1 MTKEQHRDKE
11 SSAQS
16 HRKKS
21 TEAHDARL
29 DYRSV
34 FLLAGCGIVNLA
46 RHCLCRK
53 VTTKARIA
61 IGCLPVAREQ

>member
-16 HRKKS
+16 HRKKINGRPWCPIIG
-21 TEAHDARL
+21 AF
-29 DYRSV
+29 
-34 FLLAGCGIVNLA
+34 FLFAGCGIVNLA
-46 RHCLCRK
+46 RHRLCRK

-61 IGCLPVAREQ
+61 VGSLLVAREQ

>member
-16 HRKKS
+16 HRKKINGRPWCPVIG
-21 TEAHDARL
+21 A
-29 DYRSV
+29 

-46 RHCLCRK
+46 RHRPCRK
-53 VTTKARIA
+53 VATKARIA
-61 IGCLPVAREQ
+61 VGSLPVARES